1 MAVYGYVRVS
11 TKGQVPGTS
20 LAEQEQQI
28 RERYPAAIIVQEAA
42 SGAHERQQFN
52 SLCASLKQG
61 DTLVVCKMDRFCR
74 SARQGLEYV
83 DALRQKGVAIHI
95 LNMGLLDDTPMGRL
109 IATMLLAFA
118 EFERAQIIE
127 RTQSGKVAAREKTD
141 FRDGRPPKFSK
152 EQIHHALSLLDEYS
166 YNQVEKMTGI
176 SRSTLQRARSREQ
189 KIQKG

>member
-1 MAVYGYVRVS
+1 MPVGEAGIGVCGC
-11 TKGQVPGTS
+11 
-20 LAEQEQQI
+20 
-28 RERYPAAIIVQEAA
+28 AAA
-42 SGAHERQQFN
+42 
-52 SLCASLKQG
+52 
-61 DTLVVCKMDRFCR
+61 
-74 SARQGLEYV
+74 
-83 DALRQKGVAIHI
+83 KGVAIHI

-127 RTQSGKVAAREKTD
+127 RTQSGKLAAREKPG

-176 SRSTLQRARSREQ
+176 SRSTLQRARGRET
-189 KIQKG
+189 KNTNRIIYKEVDYIIIHIV